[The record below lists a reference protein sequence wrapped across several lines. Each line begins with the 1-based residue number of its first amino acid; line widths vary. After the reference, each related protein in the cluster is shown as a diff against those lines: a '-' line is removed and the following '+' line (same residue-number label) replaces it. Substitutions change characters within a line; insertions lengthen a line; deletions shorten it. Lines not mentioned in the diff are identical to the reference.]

1 MPQPSPHRVL
11 HVDDQQLMHR
21 FLALLLRPLK
31 PFIDPVFSVEE
42 AQASLSQARAAGTPY
57 NLVITDFDLGTDETG
72 LHVLS
77 EVLAKYPGTP
87 VITFSTEPPSSWVGF
102 ESPPAGPPFPLQHV
116 SKPDDGRVLLPAVKR
131 ALGLA

>member
-1 MPQPSPHRVL
+1 MSQPSPLRVL
-11 HVDDQQLMHR
+11 HADKELHIRRSVSK
-21 FLALLLRPLK
+21 LLRPLGLV
-31 PFIDPVFSVEE
+31 IDPVTSVGE
-42 AQASLSQARAAGTPY
+42 AQATLSQARAAGTPY
-57 NLVITDFDLGTDETG
+57 DLVITDFDLGTDETG

-77 EVLAKYPGTP
+77 EVLAKYRGTP

-102 ESPPAGPPFPLQHV
+102 ESPPAGPPFSLQHV

>member
-1 MPQPSPHRVL
+1 
-11 HVDDQQLMHR
+11 MHR